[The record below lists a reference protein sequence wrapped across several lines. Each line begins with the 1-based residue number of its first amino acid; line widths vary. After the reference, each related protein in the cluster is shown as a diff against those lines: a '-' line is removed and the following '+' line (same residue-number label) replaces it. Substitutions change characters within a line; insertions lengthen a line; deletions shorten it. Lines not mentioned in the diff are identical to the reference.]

1 MAALP
6 LPSYLI
12 HSYQRIQVLL
22 TLPDTFYAFVFTSF
36 FMSIKAPSLILSH
49 PTATDGFRESQ
60 LGFRESQL
68 FCVTVLLSNSSNFVL
83 GFKNNFFK

>member
-22 TLPDTFYAFVFTSF
+22 PPPDTFYAFVSTSM

-49 PTATDGFRESQ
+49 PTATD
-60 LGFRESQL
+60 GFRESQL